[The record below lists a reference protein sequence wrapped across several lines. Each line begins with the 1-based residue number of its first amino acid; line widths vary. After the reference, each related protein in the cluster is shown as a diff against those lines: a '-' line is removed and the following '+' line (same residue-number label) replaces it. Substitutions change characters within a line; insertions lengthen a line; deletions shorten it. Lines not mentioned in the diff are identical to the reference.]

1 MDYQWDGIDRR
12 IDKSGRDREQSDLL
26 VLSER
31 FQALHDDVSEIKS
44 AIRDLAAAITKLA
57 LIEDRQS
64 NVASA
69 QERLFA
75 ALARLELRVIDL
87 EKATPANNQ
96 THAWVEKALLLTAGA
111 VLLFAWN
118 HIAKGL

>member
-1 MDYQWDGIDRR
+1 MDHQWDGTDRR
-12 IDKSGRDREQSDLL
+12 IDKIGRGQEQSDLL